1 MSDDNRLYLFDTT
14 SRDGQQTRGVDF
26 TVAGKAACLAG
37 KTWGFHVDAALEID
51 RDESIWM
58 ISDNVIPSAKRG
70 FEPMFDREQYFDGF
84 KGNPDDA
91 LARAN
96 EAYEASVP
104 PHEIAET
111 AAGGATTGSV

>member
-14 SRDGQQTRGVDF
+14 LRDGQQTWGIDF
-26 TVAGKAACLAG
+26 TVAGKVACLVG
-37 KTWGFHVDAALEID
+37 KTWGFHVDVPLEID
-51 RDESIWM
+51 RDESIRM
-58 ISDNVIPSAKRG
+58 ISDNVIHSAKRG
-70 FEPMFDREQYFDGF
+70 FELMFDRERYFDGF

-96 EAYEASVP
+96 GAYEAGAP

-111 AAGGATTGSV
+111 VAGGATTGSV